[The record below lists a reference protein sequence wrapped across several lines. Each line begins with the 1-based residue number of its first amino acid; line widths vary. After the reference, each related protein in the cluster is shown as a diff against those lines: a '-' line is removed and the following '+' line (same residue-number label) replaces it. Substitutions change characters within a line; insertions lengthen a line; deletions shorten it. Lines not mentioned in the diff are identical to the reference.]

1 MTIHLQGDEHGNLY
15 IVPPQQHSTSS
26 PPVQIVITP
35 ILNETPRTLLTK
47 EVDESRASFPL
58 SKLGFVL
65 GQGQISGR
73 NVIGTPIAKLIS
85 LANHTFGHIGKAIS
99 DNAASAKSA
108 ITVMCSAARGLL
120 DSAIASTLRA
130 KADEDPD
137 DFMAM
142 LKKNPNITFE
152 EIPREYLGPVPK
164 GFLE

>member
-15 IVPPQQHSTSS
+15 IVPPQQHSSP
-26 PPVQIVITP
+26 PPVQLVITP
-35 ILNETPRTLLTK
+35 ILNETPRTLPTK
-47 EVDESRASFPL
+47 EIDESRASSPL

-108 ITVMCSAARGLL
+108 ISVMCSAARGLL

-130 KADEDPD
+130 KADENPD
-137 DFMAM
+137 DFIAM
-142 LKKNPNITFE
+142 LKKNPHITFE
-152 EIPREYLGPVPK
+152 EMPREYLGPVPK